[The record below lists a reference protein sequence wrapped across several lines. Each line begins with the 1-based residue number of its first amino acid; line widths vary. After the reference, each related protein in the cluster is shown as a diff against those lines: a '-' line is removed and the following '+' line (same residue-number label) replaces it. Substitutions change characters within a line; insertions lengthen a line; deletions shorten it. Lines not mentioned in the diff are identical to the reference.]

1 MDYDSLSEEEYEGT
15 CEEDFGRLYIVQGG
29 TTDVFNDALVF
40 SGPVFALFSI
50 IWTGYGVA
58 YLFDEEEKNIAYNI
72 LDITSKVIQ
81 VILKR

>member
-40 SGPVFALFSI
+40 SGSVFALFSLFFVA
-50 IWTGYGVA
+50 TGSVFSAAACGWGFNSIY
-58 YLFDEEEKNIAYNI
+58 
-72 LDITSKVIQ
+72 
-81 VILKR
+81 